1 MLGRRSKDAEQAA
14 AAAEQARE
22 AALREGAKGRRT
34 PSRREAEQA
43 RRERVKP
50 TLTRREAAKKRRE
63 DARAARLAQRQALMA
78 GDERGLPI
86 RDRGP
91 VRSRVRDV
99 VDARRNVGDF
109 FLPLVLTAFLAT
121 LVPNNA
127 IRVYATLGLYAGV
140 LLLLTDLFVL
150 SRRLKADL
158 NRRFPDGRVTDET
171 KGAVTYGVLRSTQ
184 MRRLR
189 LPRPKVSPGAKI

>member
-1 MLGRRSKDAEQAA
+1 VLGRKNKEADQAA
-14 AAAEQARE
+14 AAAEQARA

-50 TLTRREAAKKRRE
+50 TMTRREAARKRRE
-63 DARAARLAQRQALMA
+63 DARAARVAQRQALLA

-91 VRSRVRDV
+91 VRARVRDL
-99 VDARRNVGDF
+99 VDARRNMGDF
-109 FLPLVLTAFLAT
+109 FLPVVLITFVAT
-121 LVPNNA
+121 LVPSVA
-127 IRVYATLGLYAGV
+127 VKSYGIIALYSAV
-140 LLLLTDLFVL
+140 LLLLIDLFLL

-158 NRRFPDGRVTDET
+158 KRRFPDAVAKGDT
-171 KGAVTYGVLRSTQ
+171 KGAVMYGVMRATQ

-189 LPRPKVSPGAKI
+189 LPKPKVSPGAKV